1 MEGKS
6 HVSNPLIAP
15 TQDSTKAYSGV
26 SLLESAADLKSAIE
40 SGDWASVAMGAVGTA
55 LDALSM
61 AMDPF
66 GAILAAGVGWLM
78 EHVGPLKE
86 ALNGLTGNADEIA
99 AQSETWKNIATEL
112 GSIGE
117 DLTGMV
123 KTDTASWT
131 GNAGDTYRQ
140 RADDTVTL
148 LNTAQKGCEGASS
161 GVKTAGE
168 VVAAVRALVRDIIAE
183 LIGHLISWA
192 LQVVFTLGI
201 GLTWVVPQV
210 IGAVAKTAS
219 KIADL
224 VKRLV
229 TALKALVPLLKR
241 AGDLFADAAKA
252 LRNIKPGKAAP
263 PPKHAD
269 INGSPKGLDGPKGK
283 GGPDAPPPKTDPPPT
298 PKGGDGTTTPSGAKG
313 DGDGTHSSGADAPP
327 KTDPPPASK
336 GPDDT
341 PKSSPDGDTTPSG
354 TPKGGDTTPSSTPKG
369 APDDGPRIKD
379 NNPKPDEHT
388 TPSKDKTDCG
398 DPIDVATGAVMLEQ
412 EDVSL
417 PGALPLVV
425 ARMHLSTYRAG
436 RLFGPTWAST
446 LDERLEVELDGLHL
460 ALADG
465 TLVRFP
471 VPRGVEA
478 VVPESGP
485 YLALRRVR
493 HGFIVGDPQSDRM
506 RYFAGRRGDTTLP
519 LRAVVDGAGN
529 RIVLRHRDGVPVAIE
544 HSGGYRVE
552 IDSADGLVTA
562 LRTAGSPVPLAEY
575 SYDSARR
582 LVEVVDAVGTP
593 QKFTYDAD
601 GRLVRWDDVNGR
613 WYGYGY
619 DAQGRC
625 VRAQGADGYLDTAL
639 AYEPG
644 TTTVTDSLGAVT
656 RYRLDE
662 RLRVIGQTD
671 PLGHTTSAERDRF
684 GRVLAETDELGNVT
698 RWDYDEIGNLA
709 AVTRPD
715 GSRLVTEYDERHRP
729 AAVTGPDG
737 AVWRYEYDRRGSLAR
752 VVDPTGAATAYTYDP
767 FTGTV
772 ESVTDALG
780 GVTRIQANAAG
791 LPVLVTEPD
800 GAVWRYGYDAL
811 GNITSETDPLGN
823 TTPLVSDAAG
833 NLVQTRDAD
842 GAVERFASTARGSFE
857 ERTDARG
864 GVSRIEYAQ
873 FDVPVSER
881 GPDGGTL
888 KYGYDTELRLTSVTN
903 ERGLVWR
910 YEYDAAGRKVG
921 ETDYNGRVLR
931 YGYDAAG
938 RLVFRGNGAG
948 QTITLERDSVGRV
961 VRRGSADEV
970 AVFTY
975 DEADRM
981 LSAANAH
988 SEVRFTYDT
997 LGRVLSESIN
1007 GRVVHSRYDALGRRI
1022 GRRTPSGAESKVGYD
1037 PAARPTALATAGRT
1051 LRFGYDAAGRET
1063 VRSLQGGAGPVAE
1076 LRQDWTPTG
1085 QLSAQTVLRGAETL
1099 QRREY
1104 GYLPDGYLAG
1114 VDDLIS
1120 GQRTLDVDAVGRVRS
1135 VRGPRWQENYDYDV
1149 TGAVTGAGWS
1159 GAPQASGPRVYTGTL
1174 LTSAGPTSYS
1184 HDGEG
1189 RVVARERGGQR
1200 WTYEWSAENRLL
1212 GVRTPDG
1219 AVWRYRYDPFG
1230 RRIAKQR
1237 LDVGGNVAE
1246 QVEFAWDGQVPA
1258 EQVHSGPGRPPVAT
1272 VWEYAPGSPLP
1283 LTQTERLLG
1292 SGNTDRF
1299 HAIVPDLV
1307 GAPAELVDDTGALAG
1322 HLHTALWGPGVSAG
1336 GTASTPLRFP
1346 GQYHDPETGLHY
1358 NRYRYYDPET
1368 GRFLSH
1374 DPLGL
1379 TPAPDSLAYVG
1390 NPTAMT
1396 DPLGL
1401 APQRTTPCAAA
1412 AAKAQAHPYAR
1423 GNSGPSTSK
1432 RKYPES
1438 TYGDKDAERK
1448 RLDDKHDYTING
1460 KKTHQSEHAGGF
1472 DILSDNGGT
1481 KLPRKEQGPLENN
1494 AQAYYEDFPNHRYHP
1509 GTGKGSGSHESGFTK
1524 GDVRDEP
1531 NVTKDDSLGY
1541 NDRLGSYRNAQRNA
1555 IEANDPSTAVQLNQL
1570 GYGHQQGFQT
1580 PETIKAGHPDPHSFS
1595 DKVYHGDDP
1604 NHVLNKDH
1612 SLYDKDT
1619 ADKAKAEQDRRDEIK
1634 NDPDHAGRKVYDDE
1648 QKRMDIAD
1656 DSYHK
1661 MVDDMHSSGEGMR
1674 YNPQSGAATP
1684 AGGHTV
1690 DGTGHVT
1697 TKPIDKW
1704 DAAEMH
1710 GARDAARTGEWPG
1723 YGGFYKNP
1731 TADDW
1736 AALDR
1741 GDLDPPSLKSIT
1753 DKDIADFKA
1762 KKDPDAMDVDP

>member
-1 MEGKS
+1 M
-6 HVSNPLIAP
+6 SNPLIAQ
-15 TQDSTKAYSGV
+15 TQDSTKAYSGI
-26 SLLESAADLKSAIE
+26 SLLESANDLKSAIE
-40 SGDWASVAMGAVGTA
+40 SGDWASVALGAVGTA

-66 GAILAAGVGWLM
+66 GAILAAGVGWLI

-86 ALNGLTGNADEIA
+86 ALNALTGNADEIA
-99 AQSETWKNIATEL
+99 AQSETWKNVATEL
-112 GSIGE
+112 ANIGQ

-123 KTDTASWT
+123 KTDTTSWT
-131 GNAGDTYRQ
+131 GTAADTYRQ
-140 RADDTVTL
+140 RAQDTVTL
-148 LNTAQKGCEGASS
+148 LETAQKGCEGASS

-183 LIGHLISWA
+183 LVGHLISWA

-210 IGAVAKTAS
+210 ITAVAKTAS

-224 VKRLV
+224 TKRLV
-229 TALKALVPLLKR
+229 KALQALIPLLKR
-241 AGDLFADAAKA
+241 AGDLFSDAAKA
-252 LRNIKPGKAAP
+252 LKNIKPGKAAP

-269 INGSPKGLDGPKGK
+269 INGNPKDLSGPKGN
-283 GGPDAPPPKTDPPPT
+283 GAPDAPPPKTDPPPT
-298 PKGGDGTTTPSGAKG
+298 PKGGDGNTTPSGAKG
-313 DGDGTHSSGADAPP
+313 DSTTPSGDHTPPPP
-327 KTDPPPASK
+327 KSDPPPASK

-341 PKSSPDGDTTPSG
+341 PKSPDPTPPPASKGPDTTSPSKSD
-354 TPKGGDTTPSSTPKG
+354 PKG
-369 APDDGPRIKD
+369 DGGRIKD

-388 TPSKDKTDCG
+388 TQTKDKTDCG
-398 DPIDVATGAVMLEQ
+398 DPIDVATGAVMLVQ

-425 ARMHLSTYRAG
+425 ERTHLSSYRAG

-446 LDERLEVELDGLHL
+446 LDERLEVEPDGLHL

-465 TLVRFP
+465 TLLRYP
-471 VPRGVEA
+471 VPVGVEA
-478 VVPESGP
+478 VVPDAGP

-493 HGFIVGDPQSDRM
+493 HGFVVGDPQSDRM
-506 RYFAGRRGDTTLP
+506 RYFAGRPGDATLP
-519 LRAVVDGAGN
+519 LRAVVDGTRN
-529 RIVLRHRDGVPVAIE
+529 RIVLRYRDGVPVAIE

-562 LRTAGSPVPLAEY
+562 VRAAGSPVPLAEY
-575 SYDSARR
+575 TYDSARR
-582 LVEVVDAVGTP
+582 LVQVVDAVGTP

-601 GRLVRWDDVNGR
+601 GRLTRWEDVNGR
-613 WYGYGY
+613 WYRYGY
-619 DAQGRC
+619 DSRGRC
-625 VRAQGADGYLDTAL
+625 VRAQGTDGYLDTTL
-639 AYEPG
+639 AFEPG
-644 TTTVTDSLGAVT
+644 VTTVTDSLGAVT

-671 PLGHTTSAERDRF
+671 PLGNTTSAERDRF
-684 GRVLAETDELGNVT
+684 GRVVAETDELGNVT
-698 RWDYDEIGNLA
+698 RWDYDEVGNLA

-715 GSRLVTEYDERHRP
+715 GSRMVIGYDDRHRP
-729 AAVTGPDG
+729 VAVTGPDG
-737 AVWRYEYDRRGSLAR
+737 AVWRYEYDAGGSLAR
-752 VVDPTGAATAYTYDP
+752 TVDPTGAATSYTYDP

-772 ESVTDALG
+772 DSVTDALG

-791 LPVLVTEPD
+791 LPLLVTEPD

-811 GNITSETDPLGN
+811 GNTTSETDPLGH
-823 TTPLVSDAAG
+823 TTTFVSDAAG
-833 NLVQTRDAD
+833 HLVQRRDAD
-842 GAVERFASTARGSFE
+842 GAVERFAATARGSFE
-857 ERTDARG
+857 ERTDPRG
-864 GVSRIEYAQ
+864 GVTRIEYAQ
-873 FDVPVSER
+873 FDLPVSER
-881 GPDGGTL
+881 DPDGGTL

-931 YGYDAAG
+931 YGYDPAG
-938 RLVFRGNGAG
+938 RLVSRTNGAG

-961 VRRGSADEV
+961 VRRSSADEV

-975 DEADRM
+975 DEAGRM
-981 LSAANAH
+981 VSAANAH
-988 SEVRFTYDT
+988 SEVRYTYDA

-1007 GRVVHSRYDALGRRI
+1007 GRVVSHRYDALGRRV
-1022 GRRTPSGAESKVGYD
+1022 GRRTPSGAESVVGYD
-1037 PAARPTALATAGRT
+1037 SAARPAVLTTAGRT

-1063 VRSLQGGAGPVAE
+1063 VRELVARTGPVAQ

-1085 QLSAQTVLRGAETL
+1085 QLSAQTVLRGPDTL

-1114 VDDLIS
+1114 VTDLIS
-1120 GQRTLDVDAVGRVRS
+1120 GPRTLDVDARGRVRA
-1135 VRGPRWQENYDYDV
+1135 VRGPRWQEDYEYDV
-1149 TGAVTGAGWS
+1149 TGAVTGAAWS
-1159 GAPQASGPRVYTGTL
+1159 GGPQAGGPRSYTGTL
-1174 LTSAGPTSYS
+1174 LTAAGPTTYR

-1200 WTYEWSAENRLL
+1200 WTYEWSAENRLT
-1212 GVRTPDG
+1212 GARTPDG
-1219 AVWRYRYDPFG
+1219 TAWRYLYDPFG

-1237 LDVGGNVAE
+1237 LDGSGAVSE
-1246 QVEFAWDGQVPA
+1246 QIEFAWDGQVPA
-1258 EQVHSGPGRPPVAT
+1258 EQVHTGPGRPPVAT

-1283 LTQTERLLG
+1283 LTQTERVLG
-1292 SGNTDRF
+1292 AGGDRF

-1322 HLHTALWGPGVSAG
+1322 HLHTALWGPAVSAG

-1358 NRYRYYDPET
+1358 NRHRYYDPET

-1379 TPAPDSLAYVG
+1379 TPAPDSMSYVD

-1412 AAKAQAHPYAR
+1412 AARAQAHPYAR

-1438 TYGDKDAERK
+1438 TYGDKTAERK
-1448 RLDDKHDYTING
+1448 RLNQKYDYKIDG
-1460 KKTHQSEHAGGF
+1460 DKTHQNEHAAGY
-1472 DILSDNGGT
+1472 DILSDNGGA
-1481 KLPRKEQGPLENN
+1481 KGLRKDPDNKPLENN
-1494 AQAYYEDFPNHRYHP
+1494 AYAYYEDFANHRYHP
-1509 GTGKGSGSHESGFTK
+1509 GTGKGGANHESGFTK
-1524 GDVRDEP
+1524 GDVRNEP
-1531 NVTKDDSLGY
+1531 STSPDANLKYD
-1541 NDRLGSYRNAQRNA
+1541 DRLGSYRNAQRNA

-1570 GYGHQQGFQT
+1570 GYGHQQGFGKGGGDQ
-1580 PETIKAGHPDPHSFS
+1580 PHSFS
-1595 DKVYHGDDP
+1595 DQVYHGNDK
-1604 NHVLNKDH
+1604 NHVHHEDH
-1612 SLYDKDT
+1612 PLYDKDK
-1619 ADKAKAEQDRRDEIK
+1619 ADAAKAEQDRRDAIK
-1634 NDPDHAGRKVYDDE
+1634 NDPNHADRKAWEDE
-1648 QKRMDIAD
+1648 QKRMAIAD

-1661 MVDDMHSSGEGMR
+1661 MIDDMHSSGEGIR
-1674 YNPQSGAATP
+1674 YNPQAGQPVP
-1684 AGGHTV
+1684 AGGHTAEH
-1690 DGTGHVT
+1690 GAVT

-1731 TADDW
+1731 TAEDW
-1736 AALDR
+1736 AKLER
-1741 GDLDPPSLKSIT
+1741 GELDPPQLKNIT
-1753 DKDIADFKA
+1753 DSDIADYWAK
-1762 KKDPDAMDVDP
+1762 KKDPDAMDLS

>member
-1 MEGKS
+1 M
-6 HVSNPLIAP
+6 SNPLVAE
-15 TQDSTKAYSGV
+15 TKDSTTAYSGI
-26 SLLESAADLKSAIE
+26 SLLESANDLKSAIE

-66 GAILAAGVGWLM
+66 GAILAAGVGWLI

-99 AQSETWKNIATEL
+99 AQSETWKNVATEL
-112 GSIGE
+112 GSIGQ

-123 KTDTASWT
+123 KTDVSTWT
-131 GNAGDTYRQ
+131 GNAGDAYRQ
-140 RADDTVTL
+140 RAQDTVTL
-148 LNTAQKGCEGASS
+148 LETAQKGCEGASS

-192 LQVVFTLGI
+192 LQVIFTLGI
-201 GLTWVVPQV
+201 GMTWVVPQV
-210 IGAVAKTAS
+210 INAVAKTAS

-229 TALKALVPLLKR
+229 KALQALVPLLKR
-241 AGDLFADAAKA
+241 AGDLFGDAAKA
-252 LRNIKPGKAAP
+252 LKNIKPGKGAP
-263 PPKHAD
+263 APKHAD
-269 INGSPKGLDGPKGK
+269 INGNPKGLDGPKGK

-298 PKGGDGTTTPSGAKG
+298 PKGGDGTTPSGAKG
-313 DGDGTHSSGADAPP
+313 DGTTPSGDHTPP

-341 PKSSPDGDTTPSG
+341 PKSPDPTPPPAS
-354 TPKGGDTTPSSTPKG
+354 KGPDTTPSSTPKG
-369 APDDGPRIKD
+369 DPKGDGSRIKD
-379 NNPKPDEHT
+379 TNSKPDEHT
-388 TPSKDKTDCG
+388 TQTKDKTDCG
-398 DPIDVATGAVMLEQ
+398 DPIDVATGAVMLVQ

-425 ARMHLSTYRAG
+425 ERTHLSTYRAG
-436 RLFGPTWAST
+436 RVFGPTWAST
-446 LDERLEVELDGLHL
+446 LDERLEIEPDGLHL

-465 TLVRFP
+465 TLLRYP
-471 VPRGVEA
+471 VPAGVAA

-493 HGFIVGDPQSDRM
+493 HGFIVGDPQSDRV
-506 RYFAGRRGDTTLP
+506 RYFAGRPGDTTLP
-519 LRAVVDGAGN
+519 LRAVVDGAKN
-529 RIVLRHRDGVPVAIE
+529 RIVLRYRDGVPVAIE

-552 IDSADGLVTA
+552 IDSAGGLVTA

-575 SYDSARR
+575 RYDSARR

-601 GRLVRWDDVNGR
+601 GRLARWEDVNGR
-613 WYGYGY
+613 WYRYGY

-625 VRAQGADGYLDTAL
+625 VRAQGTDGYLDTTL
-639 AYEPG
+639 AFAPG
-644 TTTVTDSLGAVT
+644 ETTVTDSLGAVT

-671 PLGHTTSAERDRF
+671 PLGNTTSAERDRF

-715 GSRLVTEYDERHRP
+715 GTRLVLGYDERRRP

-737 AVWRYEYDRRGSLAR
+737 AVWRYEYDRNGSLAR
-752 VVDPTGAATAYTYDP
+752 TVDPTGAATSYTYDP

-772 ESVTDALG
+772 DSVTDALG

-791 LPVLVTEPD
+791 LPLLVTEPD

-811 GNITSETDPLGN
+811 GNTTSVTDPLGN
-823 TTPLVSDAAG
+823 TTTMVSDAAG
-833 NLVQTRDAD
+833 HLVQARDAD
-842 GAVERFASTARGSFE
+842 GALERFASAAQGSFE
-857 ERTDARG
+857 ERTDQRG
-864 GVSRIEYAQ
+864 GVTRIEYAQ
-873 FDVPVSER
+873 FDLPVSER

-910 YEYDAAGRKVG
+910 YEYDAAGRKVA

-938 RLVFRGNGAG
+938 RLVLRTNGAG

-961 VRRGSADEV
+961 VRRTSADEV

-975 DEADRM
+975 DAADRM
-981 LSAANAH
+981 VSAANGH
-988 SEVRFTYDT
+988 SEVRFTYDG
-997 LGRVLSESIN
+997 LGRVVAESIN
-1007 GRVVHSRYDALGRRI
+1007 GRVVQFRYDALGRRVA
-1022 GRRTPSGAESKVGYD
+1022 RRTPSGAESVVGYD
-1037 PAARPTALATAGRT
+1037 AGARPSELTTAGRT

-1063 VRSLQGGAGPVAE
+1063 VRMLLGGAGPVAE

-1085 QLSAQTVLRGAETL
+1085 QLAAQTVLRGPETV

-1120 GQRTLDVDAVGRVRS
+1120 GQRTLDVDAVGRVRA
-1135 VRGPRWQENYDYDV
+1135 VRGPRWQEDYDYDV

-1159 GAPQASGPRVYTGTL
+1159 GGPQAGGPRAYTGTL
-1174 LTSAGPTSYS
+1174 LTSAGPTGYR

-1219 AVWRYRYDPFG
+1219 AVWRYRYDAFG

-1237 LDVGGNVAE
+1237 LDATGGVAE
-1246 QVEFAWDGQVPA
+1246 LVEFAWDGQLPA

-1272 VWEYAPGSPLP
+1272 VWEYAPGVRLP
-1283 LTQTERLLG
+1283 LTQTERVLAPG
-1292 SGNTDRF
+1292 GGERF
-1299 HAIVPDLV
+1299 HAIVSDLV
-1307 GAPAELVDDTGALAG
+1307 GTPAELVDDTGALAG
-1322 HLHTALWGPGVSAG
+1322 HLHTALWGPAISAG

-1368 GRFLSH
+1368 GRYLSH

-1390 NPTAMT
+1390 NPTAMV

-1412 AAKAQAHPYAR
+1412 AARAQAHPYAR
-1423 GNSGPSTSK
+1423 GNSGPSKSNRT
-1432 RKYPES
+1432 YPES
-1438 TYGDKDAERK
+1438 TYGDKDVERK
-1448 RLDDKHDYTING
+1448 RLDDKYDFTIDG
-1460 KKTHQSEHAGGF
+1460 KKTHQSEHAGGY
-1472 DILSDNGGT
+1472 DILSDNGGV
-1481 KLPRKEQGPLENN
+1481 KGARKDNGPLEKN
-1494 AQAYYEDFPNHRYHP
+1494 AYAYYEDFANHRYHP
-1509 GTGKGSGSHESGFTK
+1509 GTGKGGDNHESGFTK
-1524 GDVRDEP
+1524 GDVRNEP
-1531 NVTKDDSLGY
+1531 NTTKDDKLGY
-1541 NDRLGSYRNAQRNA
+1541 DDRLGSYRNAQRNA
-1555 IEANDPSTAVQLNQL
+1555 IESNDPSTAVQLNQL
-1570 GYGHQQGFQT
+1570 GYGHQQGFQNSQT
-1580 PETIKAGHPDPHSFS
+1580 VKAGYDQPHSFS
-1595 DKVYHGDDP
+1595 DNVYHGNDP
-1604 NHVLNKDH
+1604 NHVHNKDH
-1612 SLYDKDT
+1612 PLYDKDT
-1619 ADKAKAEQDRRDEIK
+1619 ADAAKAEQDRRDAIK
-1634 NDPDHAGRKVYDDE
+1634 NDPDHPGRAAYDAE
-1648 QKRMDIAD
+1648 QKRMDVAD

-1674 YNPQSGAATP
+1674 YNPKAGEATP

-1731 TADDW
+1731 TAADW
-1736 AALDR
+1736 AALER
-1741 GDLDPPSLKSIT
+1741 GDLDPPSLKNI
-1753 DKDIADFKA
+1753 KDD
-1762 KKDPDAMDVDP
+1762 DMMDLTP

>member
-1 MEGKS
+1 M
-6 HVSNPLIAP
+6 SNPLVAE
-15 TQDSTKAYSGV
+15 TKDSTTAYSGI

-66 GAILAAGVGWLM
+66 GAILAAGVGWLI

-99 AQSETWKNIATEL
+99 AQSETWKNVATEL
-112 GSIGE
+112 GSVGE

-123 KTDTASWT
+123 KADTASWT

-140 RADDTVTL
+140 RAQDTVTL
-148 LNTAQKGCEGASS
+148 LETAQKGCEGASS

-241 AGDLFADAAKA
+241 AGDLFGDAAKA
-252 LRNIKPGKAAP
+252 LKNIKPGKAAP
-263 PPKHAD
+263 PAKNID
-269 INGSPKGLDGPKGK
+269 IKGNPKGLDGPNGK
-283 GGPDAPPPKTDPPPT
+283 GGPDAPPPKTDPPP
-298 PKGGDGTTTPSGAKG
+298 KGDDSTTTSGAKG
-313 DGDGTHSSGADAPP
+313 DNTTPSGDHTPP

-341 PKSSPDGDTTPSG
+341 PKSPDPTPPPAAKGPDANTTPSG
-354 TPKGGDTTPSSTPKG
+354 TPKGDPKG
-369 APDDGPRIKD
+369 DGSRIKD

-388 TPSKDKTDCG
+388 TQTKDKTDCG
-398 DPIDVATGAVMLEQ
+398 DPIDVATGAVMLVQ

-417 PGALPLVV
+417 PGALPLVIE
-425 ARMHLSTYRAG
+425 RTHLSSYRAG

-446 LDERLEVELDGLHL
+446 LDERLEVEPDGLHL

-465 TLVRFP
+465 TLLRYP
-471 VPRGVEA
+471 VPAGVEA

-493 HGFIVGDPQSDRM
+493 HGYIVGDPQSDRV
-506 RYFAGRRGDTTLP
+506 RYFAGRRGDATLP
-519 LRAVVDGAGN
+519 LRAVVDGAKN

-575 SYDSARR
+575 GYDSARR

-601 GRLVRWDDVNGR
+601 GRLARWEDVNGR

-619 DAQGRC
+619 DSQGRC
-625 VRAQGADGYLDTAL
+625 VRAQGTDGYLNTGL

-644 TTTVTDSLGAVT
+644 VTTVTNSLGAVT

-671 PLGHTTSAERDRF
+671 PLGNTASAERDRF
-684 GRVLAETDELGNVT
+684 GRVVAETDELGNVT
-698 RWDYDEIGNLA
+698 RWDYDEIGNLV

-715 GSRLVTEYDERHRP
+715 GSRTVIGYDERHRP
-729 AAVTGPDG
+729 TAVTGPDG
-737 AVWRYEYDRRGSLAR
+737 AGWRYEYDRNGSLAR
-752 VVDPTGAATAYTYDP
+752 VVDPAGATTSYTYDP

-772 ESVTDALG
+772 DSVTDALG

-791 LPVLVTEPD
+791 LPLLITEPD
-800 GAVWRYGYDAL
+800 GAVRRYGYDAL
-811 GNITSETDPLGN
+811 GNTTSVTDPLGN
-823 TTPLVSDAAG
+823 TTTLVSDAAG
-833 NLVQTRDAD
+833 HLVQARDAD
-842 GAVERFASTARGSFE
+842 GALERFASAAQGSFE
-857 ERTDARG
+857 ERTDPRG
-864 GVSRIEYAQ
+864 GVTRIEYAQ
-873 FDVPVSER
+873 FDLPVSER
-881 GPDGGTL
+881 SPDGGTL

-938 RLVFRGNGAG
+938 RLVLRTNGAG
-948 QTITLERDSVGRV
+948 QTITLDRDSVGRV

-975 DEADRM
+975 DAADRM
-981 LSAANAH
+981 VSAANGH
-988 SEVRFTYDT
+988 SEVRFTYDG
-997 LGRVLSESIN
+997 LGRVVSESIN
-1007 GRVVHSRYDALGRRI
+1007 GRVVASRFDALGRRV
-1022 GRRTPSGAESKVGYD
+1022 GRRTPSGAESVFGYD
-1037 PAARPTALATAGRT
+1037 TAARPTELVTAGRT

-1063 VRSLQGGAGPVAE
+1063 VRRLLGAAGPVAE

-1085 QLSAQTVLRGAETL
+1085 QLSAQTVLRGPDTV

-1114 VDDLIS
+1114 VSDLIS
-1120 GQRTLDVDAVGRVRS
+1120 GQRTLDVDTVGRVRA
-1135 VRGPRWQENYDYDV
+1135 VRGPRWQEDYDYDV
-1149 TGAVTGAGWS
+1149 TGAVTGAGWT
-1159 GAPQASGPRVYTGTL
+1159 GAPQASGPRAYTGTL
-1174 LTSAGPTSYS
+1174 LTAAGPTRYS

-1219 AVWRYRYDPFG
+1219 TTWRYRYDAFG

-1237 LDVGGNVAE
+1237 LDVGGGVVE
-1246 QVEFAWDGQVPA
+1246 QVEFAWDGQLPA

-1272 VWEYAPGSPLP
+1272 VWEYAPGDRVP
-1283 LTQTERLLG
+1283 LTQTERVLG
-1292 SGNTDRF
+1292 ANGGDRF
-1299 HAIVPDLV
+1299 HAIVADLI
-1307 GAPAELVDDTGALAG
+1307 GSPAELVDDTGALAG
-1322 HLHTALWGPGVSAG
+1322 HLHTALWGPAVSAG
-1336 GTASTPLRFP
+1336 GAASTPLRFP

-1368 GRFLSH
+1368 GRYLSH

-1390 NPTAMT
+1390 NPTAMI

-1401 APQRTTPCAAA
+1401 APTRTTPCAAA
-1412 AAKAQAHPYAR
+1412 AARARAHPYAR

-1432 RKYPES
+1432 RTYPES
-1438 TYGDKDAERK
+1438 TYGDKKVERK

-1460 KKTHQSEHAGGF
+1460 NKTHQSEHAGGF
-1472 DILSDNGGT
+1472 DILSDNGGA

-1494 AQAYYEDFPNHRYHP
+1494 AYAYYEDLPNHRFHP
-1509 GTGKGSGSHESGFTK
+1509 GTGKGGANHDSGFTK

-1531 NVTKDDSLGY
+1531 NVTKDDKLGY
-1541 NDRLGSYRNAQRNA
+1541 DDRLGSYRNAQRNA

-1604 NHVLNKDH
+1604 NHIHNKDH
-1612 SLYDKDT
+1612 PLYDEKKSD
-1619 ADKAKAEQDRRDEIK
+1619 AAKAEQDRRDEIK

-1674 YNPQSGAATP
+1674 YNPQAGQAVP

-1741 GDLDPPSLKSIT
+1741 GDLDPPSLKAI
-1753 DKDIADFKA
+1753 KDEDM
-1762 KKDPDAMDVDP
+1762 MDLTP

>member
-1 MEGKS
+1 M
-6 HVSNPLIAP
+6 SNPLIAP

-66 GAILAAGVGWLM
+66 GAVLAAGVGWLM

-123 KTDTASWT
+123 KADTVSWT
-131 GNAGDTYRQ
+131 GNAADTYRQ

-210 IGAVAKTAS
+210 INAVAKTAS

-241 AGDLFADAAKA
+241 AGDLFSDAAKA

-263 PPKHAD
+263 PPKSID
-269 INGSPKGLDGPKGK
+269 IKGNPKDIGGPKG
-283 GGPDAPPPKTDPPPT
+283 
-298 PKGGDGTTTPSGAKG
+298 DGTSPSGAKG

-327 KTDPPPASK
+327 PKNDPPPASK

-341 PKSSPDGDTTPSG
+341 PKSPDPTPPPAS
-354 TPKGGDTTPSSTPKG
+354 KGPDTTPSSTPKG
-369 APDDGPRIKD
+369 DPKGDGSRIKD

-388 TPSKDKTDCG
+388 TQTKDKTDCG
-398 DPIDVATGAVMLEQ
+398 DPIDVATGAVMLVQ

-425 ARMHLSTYRAG
+425 ERTHLSTYRAG

-446 LDERLEVELDGLHL
+446 LDERLEVEPDGLHL

-465 TLVRFP
+465 TLLRYP

-519 LRAVVDGAGN
+519 LRALVDGAGN

-552 IDSADGLVTA
+552 VDTADGLVTA
-562 LRTAGSPVPLAEY
+562 LRAAGSPLPLAEY
-575 SYDSARR
+575 RYDAARR

-625 VRAQGADGYLDTAL
+625 VRAQGTGGYLDTTL

-644 TTTVTDSLGAVT
+644 LTTVTDSLGAVT

-684 GRVLAETDELGNVT
+684 GRVVAETDELGHVT
-698 RWDYDEIGNLA
+698 RWDHDEIGNLT

-715 GSRLVTEYDERHRP
+715 GSRLVITYDERRRP

-737 AVWRYEYDRRGSLAR
+737 AVWRYEYNPRGSLAR

-767 FTGTV
+767 YTGTV

-791 LPVLVTEPD
+791 LPLLVAEPD

-811 GNITSETDPLGN
+811 GNTTSETDPLGN
-823 TTPLVSDAAG
+823 TTTMVSDAAG
-833 NLVQTRDAD
+833 HLVQTRDAD
-842 GAVERFASTARGSFE
+842 GAVEKFTSTARGSFE
-857 ERTDARG
+857 ERTDPRG

-873 FDVPVSER
+873 FDLPVSER
-881 GPDGGTL
+881 SPDGGTL
-888 KYGYDTELRLTSVTN
+888 TYGYNTELRLTSITN
-903 ERGLVWR
+903 ERGLTWH

-931 YGYDAAG
+931 YGYDPAG
-938 RLVFRGNGAG
+938 RLVLRTNGAG

-961 VRRGSADEV
+961 VRRSSADEV

-975 DEADRM
+975 DAADRM
-981 LSAANAH
+981 ISAANAH
-988 SEVRFTYDT
+988 SEVRFTYDA

-1007 GRVVHSRYDALGRRI
+1007 GRVVHFRYDALGRRVA
-1022 GRRTPSGAESKVGYD
+1022 RRTPSGAESVVGYRT
-1037 PAARPTALATAGRT
+1037 AARPATMVTAGRT

-1063 VRSLQGGAGPVAE
+1063 VRTLVNGAGPVAE
-1076 LRQDWTPTG
+1076 LRQDWTPAG
-1085 QLSAQTVLRGAETL
+1085 QLAAQTVLRGPETV

-1114 VDDLIS
+1114 VNDLIS
-1120 GQRTLDVDAVGRVRS
+1120 GPRTLDVDPAGRVRA

-1159 GAPQASGPRVYTGTL
+1159 GAPEASGPRAYAGTL
-1174 LTSAGPTSYS
+1174 LTAAGPTGYT

-1189 RVVARERGGQR
+1189 RVVTRERGGQR
-1200 WTYEWSAENRLL
+1200 WTYEWSVENRLL

-1219 AVWRYRYDPFG
+1219 TVWRYRYDPFG

-1237 LDVGGNVAE
+1237 LDATGAVAE
-1246 QVEFAWDGQVPA
+1246 QVEFAWDGQLPA

-1272 VWEYAPGSPLP
+1272 VWEYAPGARLP
-1283 LTQTERLLG
+1283 LTQTERVLG
-1292 SGNTDRF
+1292 AGGGDRF
-1299 HAIVPDLV
+1299 HAIVSDLV

-1322 HLHTALWGPGVSAG
+1322 HLHTALWGPVVSAG
-1336 GTASTPLRFP
+1336 GAAGTPLRFP

-1368 GRFLSH
+1368 GRYLSH

-1390 NPTAMT
+1390 NPTAMV

-1401 APQRTTPCAAA
+1401 APQRTTPCQKAANR
-1412 AAKAQAHPYAR
+1412 HNPYAR
-1423 GNSGPSTSK
+1423 GNDGPSTSN
-1432 RKYPES
+1432 RTYPES
-1438 TYGDKDAERK
+1438 TYGDKDVERK
-1448 RLDDKHDYTING
+1448 RLDDKYDFKIDG
-1460 KKTHQSEHAGGF
+1460 KKTHQSEHAGGY
-1472 DILSDNGGT
+1472 DILSDNGGA
-1481 KLPRKEQGPLENN
+1481 KGARKDNGPLEKN
-1494 AQAYYEDFPNHRYHP
+1494 AYAYYEDFANHRYHP
-1509 GTGKGSGSHESGFTK
+1509 GTGKGGDNHESGFTK
-1524 GDVRDEP
+1524 GDVRDSP
-1531 NVTKDDSLGY
+1531 NTTKDDKLGY
-1541 NDRLGSYRNAQRNA
+1541 DDRLGSYRNAQRNA

-1570 GYGHQQGFQT
+1570 GYGHQQGFQNSQT
-1580 PETIKAGHPDPHSFS
+1580 VKAGYDQPHSFS
-1595 DKVYHGDDP
+1595 DQVYHGDDK
-1604 NHVLNKDH
+1604 NHVHNKDH
-1612 SLYDKDT
+1612 PLYDKDT
-1619 ADKAKAEQDRRDEIK
+1619 ADAAKTEQDRRDAIK
-1634 NDPDHAGRKVYDDE
+1634 NDPDHPDRAAYDAE
-1648 QKRMDIAD
+1648 QKRMAIAD

-1661 MVDDMHSSGEGMR
+1661 MVDDMKQSGEGMR
-1674 YNPQSGAATP
+1674 YNPQAGAATP

-1731 TADDW
+1731 TAADW
-1736 AALDR
+1736 AALER
-1741 GDLDPPSLKSIT
+1741 GDLDPPELKSI
-1753 DKDIADFKA
+1753 
-1762 KKDPDAMDVDP
+1762 KDPDLMDVDP

>member
-1 MEGKS
+1 M
-6 HVSNPLIAP
+6 SNPLVAP

-26 SLLESAADLKSAIE
+26 SLLESANDLKSAIE
-40 SGDWASVAMGAVGTA
+40 SGDWASVALGAVGTA

-66 GAILAAGVGWLM
+66 GAILAAGVGWLI

-112 GSIGE
+112 GSVGE

-131 GNAGDTYRQ
+131 GNGGDSYRQ
-140 RADDTVTL
+140 RAQDTVTL
-148 LNTAQKGCEGASS
+148 LETAQKGCEGASS

-210 IGAVAKTAS
+210 INAVAKTAS

-229 TALKALVPLLKR
+229 TALKALIPLLKR
-241 AGDLFADAAKA
+241 AGDLFSDAAKA
-252 LRNIKPGKAAP
+252 LKNIKPGKAAP
-263 PPKHAD
+263 PPKSID
-269 INGSPKGLDGPKGK
+269 IKGNPKGLDGPKGK

-298 PKGGDGTTTPSGAKG
+298 PKGGDGTTPSGAKG
-313 DGDGTHSSGADAPP
+313 DSTTPSGDHTPPP
-327 KTDPPPASK
+327 KSDPPPAAK
-336 GPDDT
+336 GPDDA
-341 PKSSPDGDTTPSG
+341 PKSPDSTPPPAAKGPDGG
-354 TPKGGDTTPSSTPKG
+354 TTPSSTPKG
-369 APDDGPRIKD
+369 SPGGDGPRIKD

-388 TPSKDKTDCG
+388 TQTKDRTDCG

-425 ARMHLSTYRAG
+425 ARTHLSSYRAG

-446 LDERLEVELDGLHL
+446 LDERIEVEPDGLHL

-465 TLVRFP
+465 TLLRYP
-471 VPRGVEA
+471 VPVGVEA

-493 HGFIVGDPQSDRM
+493 HGFLVGDPQSDRM
-506 RYFAGRRGDTTLP
+506 RYFAGRPGDTTLP

-552 IDSADGLVTA
+552 IDTADGLVTA
-562 LRTAGSPVPLAEY
+562 LRTAGSPIPLAEY
-575 SYDSARR
+575 RYDSARR

-613 WYGYGY
+613 WYRYGY

-625 VRAQGADGYLDTAL
+625 VRAQGTEGYLDTAL

-644 TTTVTDSLGAVT
+644 ATTVTNSLGAVT

-662 RLRVIGQTD
+662 RMRVIGQTD
-671 PLGHTTSAERDRF
+671 PLGNSTSAERDRF
-684 GRVLAETDELGNVT
+684 GRVLAETDELGHVT
-698 RWDYDEIGNLA
+698 RWDYDELGNLT

-715 GSRLVTEYDERHRP
+715 GSRLVIEYDERHRP
-729 AAVTGPDG
+729 VVVTGPDG

-752 VVDPTGAATAYTYDP
+752 TVDPAGAATSYTYDP
-767 FTGTV
+767 YTGTV
-772 ESVTDALG
+772 DSVTDALG

-791 LPVLVTEPD
+791 LPVLVTGPD
-800 GAVWRYGYDAL
+800 GAVWRYGYDEL
-811 GNITSETDPLGN
+811 GNTTSETDPLGH
-823 TTPLVSDAAG
+823 TTSMVRDAAG
-833 NLVQTRDAD
+833 NLVQLRDAD
-842 GAVERFASTARGSFE
+842 GAVERFTSTARGSFE

-873 FDVPVSER
+873 FDLPVSER
-881 GPDGGTL
+881 SPDGGTL
-888 KYGYDTELRLTSVTN
+888 RYGYDTELRLTSVTN

-938 RLVFRGNGAG
+938 RLVSRTNGAG

-961 VRRGSADEV
+961 VRRSSADEV

-975 DEADRM
+975 DAADRM

-988 SEVRFTYDT
+988 SEVRFTYDG

-1007 GRVVHSRYDALGRRI
+1007 GRVVHSRYDALGRRVS
-1022 GRRTPSGAESKVGYD
+1022 RRTPSGAESVVGYD
-1037 PAARPTALATAGRT
+1037 PAARPTALTTAGRT

-1063 VRSLQGGAGPVAE
+1063 VRELLTGAGPVAQ
-1076 LRQDWTPTG
+1076 LRQDWSPTG
-1085 QLSAQTVLRGAETL
+1085 QLAAQTVLRGPETV

-1104 GYLPDGYLAG
+1104 GYLPDGYLAR

-1120 GQRTLDVDAVGRVRS
+1120 GPRTLDVDAGGRVRA
-1135 VRGPRWQENYDYDV
+1135 VRGARWQENYDYDV

-1159 GAPQASGPRVYTGTL
+1159 GAPEAAGPRAYAGTL
-1174 LTSAGPTSYS
+1174 LTAAGPTGYTY
-1184 HDGEG
+1184 DAEG
-1189 RVVARERGGQR
+1189 RVVARERGGRR

-1212 GVRTPDG
+1212 GVRTPEG
-1219 AVWRYRYDPFG
+1219 AVWHYRYDPFG

-1237 LDVGGNVAE
+1237 LDTTTGTVAE
-1246 QVEFAWDGQVPA
+1246 QVEFAWDGQLPA
-1258 EQVHSGPGRPPVAT
+1258 EQVHSGPGRPLVAT
-1272 VWEYAPGSPLP
+1272 VWEYAPGARLP
-1283 LTQTERLLG
+1283 LTQTERVLG
-1292 SGNTDRF
+1292 ASGPDRF
-1299 HAIVPDLV
+1299 HAIVSDLV
-1307 GAPAELVDDTGALAG
+1307 GAPAELVDETGALAG
-1322 HLHTALWGPGVSAG
+1322 HLHTALWGPVVSAG
-1336 GTASTPLRFP
+1336 GAASTPLRFP

-1368 GRFLSH
+1368 GRYLSH

-1379 TPAPDSLAYVG
+1379 TPAPDSMAYVD
-1390 NPTAMT
+1390 NPTAMV

-1412 AAKAQAHPYAR
+1412 AARAQAHPYAR
-1423 GNSGPSTSK
+1423 GNSGPSTSN
-1432 RKYPES
+1432 RTYPES
-1438 TYGDKDAERK
+1438 TYGDKDVERK
-1448 RLDDKHDYTING
+1448 RLDDKYDFKIDG
-1460 KKTHQSEHAGGF
+1460 KKTHQSEHAGGY
-1472 DILSDNGGT
+1472 DILSDNGGA
-1481 KLPRKEQGPLENN
+1481 KGARKDNGPLEKN
-1494 AQAYYEDFPNHRYHP
+1494 AYAYYEDFANHRYHP
-1509 GTGKGSGSHESGFTK
+1509 GTGKGGANHESGFTK
-1524 GDVRDEP
+1524 GDVRDSP
-1531 NVTKDDSLGY
+1531 NTAKDDNLGY
-1541 NDRLGSYRNAQRNA
+1541 DDRLGSYRNAQRNA

-1570 GYGHQQGFQT
+1570 GYGHQQGFQNSQT
-1580 PETIKAGHPDPHSFS
+1580 VKAGYDQPHSFS
-1595 DKVYHGDDP
+1595 DQVYHGNDK
-1604 NHVLNKDH
+1604 NHVHHEDH
-1612 SLYDKDT
+1612 PLYDKDK
-1619 ADKAKAEQDRRDEIK
+1619 ADAAKAEQDRRDAIK
-1634 NDPDHAGRKVYDDE
+1634 ADPNHPDRAAYDAE
-1648 QKRMDIAD
+1648 QKRMAIAD

-1674 YNPQSGAATP
+1674 YNPQSGQAVP
-1684 AGGHTV
+1684 AGGHAV
-1690 DGTGHVT
+1690 PGTGHVT

-1731 TADDW
+1731 TAEDW
-1736 AALDR
+1736 AALER
-1741 GDLDPPSLKSIT
+1741 GDLDPPEIKAI
-1753 DKDIADFKA
+1753 KDEDM
-1762 KKDPDAMDVDP
+1762 MDLTP

>member
-1 MEGKS
+1 M
-6 HVSNPLIAP
+6 SNPLVAE
-15 TQDSTKAYSGV
+15 TKDSTTAYSGI
-26 SLLESAADLKSAIE
+26 SLLESANDLKSAIE

-66 GAILAAGVGWLM
+66 GAILAAGVGWLI

-99 AQSETWKNIATEL
+99 AQSETWKNVATEL
-112 GSIGE
+112 GSIGQ

-123 KTDTASWT
+123 KTDISSWT
-131 GNAGDTYRQ
+131 GNAGDAYRQ
-140 RADDTVTL
+140 RAQDTVTL
-148 LNTAQKGCEGASS
+148 LETAQKGCEGASS

-183 LIGHLISWA
+183 LVGHLISWA
-192 LQVVFTLGI
+192 LQVIFTLGI
-201 GLTWVVPQV
+201 GMTWVVPQV
-210 IGAVAKTAS
+210 INAVAKTAS

-229 TALKALVPLLKR
+229 KALQALVPLLKR
-241 AGDLFADAAKA
+241 AGDLFGDAAKA
-252 LRNIKPGKAAP
+252 LKNIKPGKAAP
-263 PPKHAD
+263 APKHAD

-298 PKGGDGTTTPSGAKG
+298 PKGGDGTTPSGAKG
-313 DGDGTHSSGADAPP
+313 DGTTPSGDHTPP

-341 PKSSPDGDTTPSG
+341 PKSPDPTPPPASKGPDPTPSG
-354 TPKGGDTTPSSTPKG
+354 TPKGDPKG
-369 APDDGPRIKD
+369 DGSRIKD
-379 NNPKPDEHT
+379 TNTKPDEHT
-388 TPSKDKTDCG
+388 TQTKDKTDCG
-398 DPIDVATGAVMLEQ
+398 DPIDVATGAVMLVQ

-425 ARMHLSTYRAG
+425 ERTHLSTYRAG
-436 RLFGPTWAST
+436 RAFGPTWAST
-446 LDERLEVELDGLHL
+446 LDERLEIEPDGLHL

-465 TLVRFP
+465 TLLRYP
-471 VPRGVEA
+471 VPAGVAA

-493 HGFIVGDPQSDRM
+493 HGFIVGDPQSDRV
-506 RYFAGRRGDTTLP
+506 RYFAGRPGDTTLP
-519 LRAVVDGAGN
+519 LRAVVDGAKN
-529 RIVLRHRDGVPVAIE
+529 RIVLRYRDGVPVAIE

-552 IDSADGLVTA
+552 IDSAGGLVTA

-575 SYDSARR
+575 RYDSARR

-601 GRLVRWDDVNGR
+601 GRLARWEDVNGR
-613 WYGYGY
+613 WYRYGY

-625 VRAQGADGYLDTAL
+625 VRAQGTDGYLDTTL
-639 AYEPG
+639 AFAPG
-644 TTTVTDSLGAVT
+644 ETTVTDSLGAVT

-671 PLGHTTSAERDRF
+671 PLGNTTSAERDRF

-715 GSRLVTEYDERHRP
+715 GTRLVLGYDERRRP

-737 AVWRYEYDRRGSLAR
+737 AVWRYEYDRGGSLAR
-752 VVDPTGAATAYTYDP
+752 TVDPTGAATSYTYDP

-772 ESVTDALG
+772 DSVTDALG

-791 LPVLVTEPD
+791 LPLLVTEPD

-811 GNITSETDPLGN
+811 GNTTSVTDPLGN
-823 TTPLVSDAAG
+823 TTTMVSDAAG
-833 NLVQTRDAD
+833 KLVQARDAD
-842 GAVERFASTARGSFE
+842 GTVERFASAAQGSFE
-857 ERTDARG
+857 ERTDQRG
-864 GVSRIEYAQ
+864 GVTRIEYAQ
-873 FDVPVSER
+873 FDLPVSER

-888 KYGYDTELRLTSVTN
+888 EYGYDTELRLTSVTN

-910 YEYDAAGRKVG
+910 YEYDAAGRKVA

-938 RLVFRGNGAG
+938 RLVLRTNGAG
-948 QTITLERDSVGRV
+948 QTITFERDSVGRV
-961 VRRGSADEV
+961 VRRTSADEV

-975 DEADRM
+975 DAADRM
-981 LSAANAH
+981 VSAANGH
-988 SEVRFTYDT
+988 SEVRYTYDG
-997 LGRVLSESIN
+997 LGRVVAESIN
-1007 GRVVHSRYDALGRRI
+1007 GRVVHFRYDALGRRVA
-1022 GRRTPSGAESKVGYD
+1022 RRTPSGAESVVGYD
-1037 PAARPTALATAGRT
+1037 AGARPSELTTAGRT

-1063 VRSLQGGAGPVAE
+1063 VRTLLGGAGPVAE

-1085 QLSAQTVLRGAETL
+1085 QLAAQTVLRGPETV

-1120 GQRTLDVDAVGRVRS
+1120 GPRTLDVDAAGRVRA
-1135 VRGPRWQENYDYDV
+1135 VRGPRWQEDYDYDV

-1159 GAPQASGPRVYTGTL
+1159 GAPQVGGPRAYSGTL
-1174 LTSAGPTSYS
+1174 LTAAGPTGYS

-1189 RVVARERGGQR
+1189 RVIARERGGQR

-1219 AVWRYRYDPFG
+1219 SAWRYRYDAFG

-1237 LDVGGNVAE
+1237 LDATGGVAE
-1246 QVEFAWDGQVPA
+1246 QVEFAWDGQLPA

-1272 VWEYAPGSPLP
+1272 VWEYAPGERLP
-1283 LTQTERLLG
+1283 LTQTERVLAPG
-1292 SGNTDRF
+1292 GGERF
-1299 HAIVPDLV
+1299 HAIVSDLV
-1307 GAPAELVDDTGALAG
+1307 GTPAELVDDTGALAG
-1322 HLHTALWGPGVSAG
+1322 HLHTALWGPAVSAG

-1368 GRFLSH
+1368 GRYLSH

-1390 NPTAMT
+1390 NPTAMV

-1401 APQRTTPCAAA
+1401 APTRTTPCQKAANRYN
-1412 AAKAQAHPYAR
+1412 PYAR
-1423 GNSGPSTSK
+1423 GNDKPSASDRT
-1432 RKYPES
+1432 YPES
-1438 TYGDKDAERK
+1438 TYGDRNAERK
-1448 RLDDKHDYTING
+1448 RLDDKHDFTIDGN
-1460 KKTHQSEHAGGF
+1460 KTHQSEHAGGY
-1472 DILSDNGGT
+1472 DILADNGGA
-1481 KLPRKEQGPLENN
+1481 KGARKDNKPLENN
-1494 AQAYYEDFPNHRYHP
+1494 AYAYYEDFANHRYHP
-1509 GTGKGSGSHESGFTK
+1509 GTGKGGDNHESGFTK
-1524 GDVRDEP
+1524 GDVRDSP
-1531 NVTKDDSLGY
+1531 NTAKDDKLGY
-1541 NDRLGSYRNAQRNA
+1541 DDRLGSYRNAQRNA
-1555 IEANDPSTAVQLNQL
+1555 IESNDPSTAVQLNQL
-1570 GYGHQQGFQT
+1570 GYGHQQGFQNSQ
-1580 PETIKAGHPDPHSFS
+1580 TIKAGYDQPHSFS
-1595 DKVYHGDDP
+1595 DNVYHGNDP
-1604 NHVLNKDH
+1604 NHVHHKDH
-1612 SLYDKDT
+1612 PLYNKDT
-1619 ADKAKAEQDRRDEIK
+1619 ADAAKAEQDRRDAIK
-1634 NDPDHAGRKVYDDE
+1634 NDPNHPDRAAYDAE
-1648 QKRMDIAD
+1648 QKRMAIAD

-1674 YNPQSGAATP
+1674 YNPKTGEATP

-1731 TADDW
+1731 TAADW
-1736 AALDR
+1736 AALER
-1741 GDLDPPSLKSIT
+1741 GDLDPPSLKNI
-1753 DKDIADFKA
+1753 KDEDM
-1762 KKDPDAMDVDP
+1762 MDLTP

>member
-1 MEGKS
+1 M
-6 HVSNPLIAP
+6 SNPLVAE
-15 TQDSTKAYSGV
+15 TKDSTKAYSGV

-66 GAILAAGVGWLM
+66 GAVLAAGVGWLM

-123 KTDTASWT
+123 KADTVSWT
-131 GNAGDTYRQ
+131 GPAGDSYRQ

-241 AGDLFADAAKA
+241 AGDLFSDAAKA

-263 PPKHAD
+263 PPKSID
-269 INGSPKGLDGPKGK
+269 IKGNPKGLDGPKGK
-283 GGPDAPPPKTDPPPT
+283 GGPDALPPKTDPPPT
-298 PKGGDGTTTPSGAKG
+298 PKGGDSTTPSGAKG

-327 KTDPPPASK
+327 PKTDPPPASK

-341 PKSSPDGDTTPSG
+341 PKSPDPTPPPAS
-354 TPKGGDTTPSSTPKG
+354 KGPDADTTPSSTPKG
-369 APDDGPRIKD
+369 DPKGDGSRITD

-388 TPSKDKTDCG
+388 TQTKDKTDCG
-398 DPIDVATGAVMLEQ
+398 DPIDVATGAVMVVQ
-412 EDVSL
+412 EDISL

-425 ARMHLSTYRAG
+425 ERTHLSTYRAG

-446 LDERLEVELDGLHL
+446 LDERLEVEADGLHL
-460 ALADG
+460 ALSDG
-465 TLVRFP
+465 TLLRYP

-493 HGFIVGDPQSDRM
+493 HGYIVGDPQSDRM
-506 RYFAGRRGDTTLP
+506 RYFAARRGDTTLP

-529 RIVLRHRDGVPVAIE
+529 RIVLRYRDGVPVAIE

-562 LRTAGSPVPLAEY
+562 LRTAGSPVPVAEY
-575 SYDSARR
+575 RYDAARR
-582 LVEVVDAVGTP
+582 LVEVADAVGTP

-619 DAQGRC
+619 DGQGRC
-625 VRAQGADGYLDTAL
+625 VRAQGAGGYLDTTL

-644 TTTVTDSLGAVT
+644 VTTVTDSLGAVT

-662 RLRVIGQTD
+662 RLRVIGQTG
-671 PLGHTTSAERDRF
+671 PLGHSTSAERDRF

-715 GSRLVTEYDERHRP
+715 GSRMVVEYDERHRP

-752 VVDPTGAATAYTYDP
+752 TVDPGGAATSYTYDP

-772 ESVTDALG
+772 DSVTDALG

-811 GNITSETDPLGN
+811 GNTTSRTDPLGN
-823 TTPLVSDAAG
+823 TTTMVSDAAG
-833 NLVQTRDAD
+833 HLVQTRDAD
-842 GAVERFASTARGSFE
+842 GAIEQLASTARGSFE
-857 ERTDARG
+857 ERTDPRG
-864 GVSRIEYAQ
+864 GVTRIEYAH
-873 FDVPVSER
+873 FDLPVSER
-881 GPDGGTL
+881 GPDGGLL

-938 RLVFRGNGAG
+938 RLAHRTNGAG
-948 QTITLERDSVGRV
+948 QTITLERDSLGRV
-961 VRRGSADEV
+961 VRRSSADEV

-975 DEADRM
+975 DGADRM
-981 LSAANAH
+981 LSAANGH
-988 SEVRFTYDT
+988 SEVRFTYDA

-1007 GRVVHSRYDALGRRI
+1007 GRVVYSRYDPLGRRVS
-1022 GRRTPSGAESKVGYD
+1022 RRTPSGAESVVGYD
-1037 PAARPTALATAGRT
+1037 PADRPRTLVTAGRT

-1063 VRSLQGGAGPVAE
+1063 VRSLQNGAGPVAE

-1085 QLSAQTVLRGAETL
+1085 QLSAQTVLRGADTL

-1114 VDDLIS
+1114 VTDLLS
-1120 GQRTLDVDAVGRVRS
+1120 GPRTLDVDATGRVRA
-1135 VRGPRWQENYDYDV
+1135 VRGPRWQENYDYDA
-1149 TGAVTGAGWS
+1149 TGALTGAAWS
-1159 GAPQASGPRVYTGTL
+1159 GAPEAAGPRAYAGTL
-1174 LTSAGPTSYS
+1174 LTSAGATRYR

-1219 AVWRYRYDPFG
+1219 TVWRYRYDPFG

-1237 LDVGGNVAE
+1237 LDATGGVAE
-1246 QVEFAWDGQVPA
+1246 QVEFAWDGQLPA
-1258 EQVHSGPGRPPVAT
+1258 EQVHSGPGQPPVAT
-1272 VWEYAPGSPLP
+1272 VWEYAPGVRVP
-1283 LTQTERLLG
+1283 LTQTERVLG
-1292 SGNTDRF
+1292 PGTADRF
-1299 HAIVPDLV
+1299 HAIVSDLV

-1322 HLHTALWGPGVSAG
+1322 HLHTALWGPAVSAG

-1368 GRFLSH
+1368 GRYLSH

-1390 NPTAMT
+1390 NPTAMI

-1401 APQRTTPCAAA
+1401 APTRTTPCAAA

-1438 TYGDKDAERK
+1438 TYGDRGAERK
-1448 RLDDKHDYTING
+1448 RLDDKYDFKIDG
-1460 KKTHQSEHAGGF
+1460 DKTHQSEHAAGY
-1472 DILSDNGGT
+1472 DILTDNGAAKGSRAD
-1481 KLPRKEQGPLENN
+1481 KGSKPLENN
-1494 AQAYYEDFPNHRYHP
+1494 ANAYYEDYANHRYHP
-1509 GTGKGSGSHESGFTK
+1509 GTGKGGDNHESGFTK
-1524 GDVRDEP
+1524 GDVRDSP
-1531 NVTKDDSLGY
+1531 NTTKDDKLGY
-1541 NDRLGSYRNAQRNA
+1541 DDRLGSYRNAQRNA
-1555 IEANDPSTAVQLNQL
+1555 LEANDPSSAVQLNQL
-1570 GYGHQQGFQT
+1570 GYGHQQGFQNSQT
-1580 PETIKAGHPDPHSFS
+1580 VKAGYDNPHSFS
-1595 DKVYHGDDP
+1595 DQVYHGNDK
-1604 NHVLNKDH
+1604 NHVHNEDH
-1612 SLYDKDT
+1612 PLYDKDT
-1619 ADKAKAEQDRRDEIK
+1619 ADAAKAEQDRRDAVK
-1634 NDPDHAGRKVYDDE
+1634 ADPNHPDRAAYDAE
-1648 QKRMDIAD
+1648 QKRMAIAD

-1661 MVDDMHSSGEGMR
+1661 MIDDMHSSGEGMR
-1674 YNPQSGAATP
+1674 YNPQAGQAVP
-1684 AGGHTV
+1684 AGGHSV
-1690 DGTGHVT
+1690 PGTDHVT

-1741 GDLDPPSLKSIT
+1741 GDLDPPQLKNIT
-1753 DKDIADFKA
+1753 DQDIADYWTRKN
-1762 KKDPDAMDVDP
+1762 DPDAMDVGP